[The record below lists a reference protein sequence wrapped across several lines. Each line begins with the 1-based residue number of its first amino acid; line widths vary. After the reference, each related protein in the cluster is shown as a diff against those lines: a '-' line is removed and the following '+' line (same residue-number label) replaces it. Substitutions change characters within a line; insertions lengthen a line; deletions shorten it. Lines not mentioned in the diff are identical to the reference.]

1 MRSKKPRVAGNRLY
15 APLADGLT
23 AEHAESAETKDVNT
37 FFSAI
42 SAASAVKIPDRE
54 KEMGNESELIDVAR
68 IEKAVAEILAA
79 VGEDPRREGLKQTPT
94 RVAKMYCELLAGMHK
109 DPKEHLRSVF
119 SESYDEI
126 VLLRDIPFYSICEH
140 HLMPFMGS
148 AHVAYLP
155 KGKVLGVSKLA
166 RIVDDFARRLQTQE
180 RLTYQIADFIMDSLK
195 PQGAAVVIE
204 ASHSCMTIRG
214 IKKPGSVMV
223 TSALR
228 GIFRKDPKSRSELL
242 SLIHNG
248 DR

>member
-1 MRSKKPRVAGNRLY
+1 
-15 APLADGLT
+15 
-23 AEHAESAETKDVNT
+23 
-37 FFSAI
+37 
-42 SAASAVKIPDRE
+42 
-54 KEMGNESELIDVAR
+54 MGNESELIDVAR

-79 VGEDPRREGLKQTPT
+79 VGEDPQREGLKQTPA
-94 RVAKMYCELLAGMHK
+94 RVAKMYSELLAGMHK

-248 DR
+248 TR